1 MLRTKTCGELRASDV
16 GRTVTLCGWVNSY
29 RDQGGVAFID
39 LRDRWGITQVTFRLD
54 LASEV
59 QKLARSLRNED
70 VIQVT
75 GQVVHRGEAV
85 NPKLPTG
92 EVEVQASEL
101 EVLNRSK
108 TPPFQP
114 DTRELPNEELRLTYR
129 FVDLRRPQLQHNI
142 QVRHQVCKLTRDY
155 FDALGF
161 LEIETPMLG
170 KSTPE
175 GARDYLVPSRVHP
188 GCFYALP
195 QSPQIYKQ
203 ILMVSGFDRYFQ
215 IARCFR
221 DEDLRADRQP
231 EFTHIDVEMA
241 FIERE
246 DLFAV
251 IDGLAAHLVQGLRG
265 EELPLPLPR
274 YTHREMLERYGSDKP
289 DLRFGMELVD
299 IGEIAARCEFGVF
312 RNTVE
317 SGGRVRGICAPQ
329 AAAKYSRKMI
339 DELTDAI
346 KDFGAKGLA
355 FFRVQEN

>member
-114 DTRELPNEELRLTYR
+114 DTRE
-129 FVDLRRPQLQHNI
+129 
-142 QVRHQVCKLTRDY
+142 
-155 FDALGF
+155 
-161 LEIETPMLG
+161 
-170 KSTPE
+170 
-175 GARDYLVPSRVHP
+175 
-188 GCFYALP
+188 
-195 QSPQIYKQ
+195 
-203 ILMVSGFDRYFQ
+203 
-215 IARCFR
+215 
-221 DEDLRADRQP
+221 
-231 EFTHIDVEMA
+231 
-241 FIERE
+241 
-246 DLFAV
+246 
-251 IDGLAAHLVQGLRG
+251 
-265 EELPLPLPR
+265 
-274 YTHREMLERYGSDKP
+274 
-289 DLRFGMELVD
+289 
-299 IGEIAARCEFGVF
+299 
-312 RNTVE
+312 
-317 SGGRVRGICAPQ
+317 
-329 AAAKYSRKMI
+329 
-339 DELTDAI
+339 
-346 KDFGAKGLA
+346 
-355 FFRVQEN
+355 